1 MKKIF
6 LKSVFVV
13 TAIAL
18 VSCNSKKD
26 VAKENKEGGK
36 LPLIEIAEVS
46 AREVSQESVFTGT
59 VEADVVNNIAPQQPS
74 RIKDIKVDV
83 GDHVKKGDVLVT
95 LDKSSLEQIK
105 VQLENAKDEYE
116 RTDKLYKAGGASK
129 SEWDA
134 RRMQYNVTKT
144 TYENL
149 LENTTLIS
157 PISGIVTARNYDMG
171 DMYSGAQPVLVVAQ
185 IKPVKIK
192 INVSE
197 SLFSKVK
204 VGMPVY
210 VTFDAYGDEKFEGK
224 VSLIYPTI
232 NAATHTFQ
240 VEVSL
245 SNKDERVRPGM
256 YARVTLPY
264 AKRSNVVVPDRAVQ
278 KLMGSGDRYV
288 FIYDAADSTVRYSKV
303 ELGRRMGA
311 EFEVLSGVESGEIVV
326 TTGHLRLTDGCKA
339 VLVK

>member
-149 LENTTLIS
+149 VENTTLIS

>member
-6 LKSVFVV
+6 LMSVFAV
-13 TAIAL
+13 TAVTL
-18 VSCNSKKD
+18 VSCSSKKD
-26 VAKENKEGGK
+26 VAKENKDGGK
-36 LPLIEIAEVS
+36 LPVIEVTEVFS
-46 AREVSQESVFTGT
+46 REVSQETVFTGT

-74 RIKDIKVDV
+74 RIKAINVEV
-83 GDHVKKGDVLVT
+83 GDHVKVGDVLVT

-149 LENTTLIS
+149 VENTTLIS
-157 PISGIVTARNYDMG
+157 PISGIVTARNYDEG

-197 SLFSKVK
+197 ALFSKVK
-204 VGMPVY
+204 LGMPVY
-210 VTFDAYGDEKFEGK
+210 VALDAYGDEQFEGK
-224 VSLIYPTI
+224 VSLIYPTV

-245 SNKDERVRPGM
+245 PNNDERVRPGM
-256 YARVTLPY
+256 FARVTLPY
-264 AKRSNVVVPDRAVQ
+264 AKRSNVVVPDRSVQ

-288 FIYDAADSTVRYSKV
+288 FIYNPADSTIRYSKV

-311 EFEVLSGVESGEIVV
+311 EFEILSGVESGETVV

-339 VLVK
+339 VVVE

>member
-149 LENTTLIS
+149 VENTTLIS

-185 IKPVKIK
+185 IKPV
-192 INVSE
+192 
-197 SLFSKVK
+197 
-204 VGMPVY
+204 
-210 VTFDAYGDEKFEGK
+210 
-224 VSLIYPTI
+224 
-232 NAATHTFQ
+232 
-240 VEVSL
+240 
-245 SNKDERVRPGM
+245 
-256 YARVTLPY
+256 
-264 AKRSNVVVPDRAVQ
+264 
-278 KLMGSGDRYV
+278 
-288 FIYDAADSTVRYSKV
+288 
-303 ELGRRMGA
+303 
-311 EFEVLSGVESGEIVV
+311 
-326 TTGHLRLTDGCKA
+326 
-339 VLVK
+339 

>member
-1 MKKIF
+1 M
-6 LKSVFVV
+6 
-13 TAIAL
+13 
-18 VSCNSKKD
+18 
-26 VAKENKEGGK
+26 
-36 LPLIEIAEVS
+36 
-46 AREVSQESVFTGT
+46 SQESVFTGT

-149 LENTTLIS
+149 VENTTLIS

>member
-6 LKSVFVV
+6 LMSVFAV
-13 TAIAL
+13 TAVTL
-18 VSCNSKKD
+18 VSCSPKKD
-26 VAKENKEGGK
+26 VAKENKDGGK
-36 LPLIEIAEVS
+36 LPVIEVAEVFS
-46 AREVSQESVFTGT
+46 REVSQETVFTGT

-74 RIKDIKVDV
+74 RIKTIKVEV
-83 GDHVKKGDVLVT
+83 GDHVKAGDVLVT
-95 LDKSSLEQIK
+95 LDKSSLEQTK

-134 RRMQYNVTKT
+134 RRMQYEMTQTIYN
-144 TYENL
+144 NL
-149 LENTTLIS
+149 VENTTLIS
-157 PISGIVTARNYDMG
+157 PISGIVTARNYDEG

-197 SLFSKVK
+197 ALFSKVK
-204 VGMPVY
+204 LGMPVY
-210 VTFDAYGDEKFEGK
+210 VALDAYGKETFEGK
-224 VSLIYPTI
+224 VSLIYPTV

-245 SNKDERVRPGM
+245 PNNNERVRPGM
-256 YARVTLPY
+256 FARVTLPY
-264 AKRSNVVVPDRAVQ
+264 AKRDNVVVPDRAVQ

-288 FIYDAADSTVRYSKV
+288 FVYNPADSTIRYSKV

-311 EFEVLSGVESGEIVV
+311 EFEILSGVESGEIVV

-339 VLVK
+339 AVVK